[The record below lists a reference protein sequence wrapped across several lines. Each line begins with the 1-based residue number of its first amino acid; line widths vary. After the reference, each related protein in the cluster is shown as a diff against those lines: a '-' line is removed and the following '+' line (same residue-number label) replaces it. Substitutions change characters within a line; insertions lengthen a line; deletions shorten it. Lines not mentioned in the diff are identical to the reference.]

1 MLKESLAKLVR
12 LENLTEAEM
21 VCATTVIMNGE
32 ASPAQIGSFL
42 TALRL
47 KGETVDEITGAARVM
62 REKSLKVNFKAPVV
76 MDTCGTGGD
85 GSNTFNISTTAAFIV
100 AAAGI
105 PVAKHGGRAVS
116 SRCGSA
122 DLLENLGVKIDL
134 APEKVELCLKEAGIG
149 FLFAPMFH
157 LAMKHASG
165 PRREL
170 GFRTVFNLLGPL
182 TNPAGA
188 NCQVI
193 GVYQPELTEVIA
205 QVLLRLGV
213 ERAMVVHGGG
223 GLDELS
229 LEGLNK
235 VSLLKEGKID
245 TFTFKVAEFGLETA
259 PNASLRGENP
269 EINAKITTAI
279 LKGTETGPKLDVVL
293 LNAAAA
299 LVVANLVSTF
309 KEGIVLAKQ
318 LVENGGAF
326 AKLKDLRQIAV

>member
-1 MLKESLAKLVR
+1 MIKECLAKLVR
-12 LENLTEAEM
+12 REDLSEDEM
-21 VCATTVIMNGE
+21 IGTTNQIMEGQ

-85 GSNTFNISTTAAFIV
+85 GSHTFNISTTAAFIV

-105 PVAKHGGRAVS
+105 PVAKHGNRAMS

-122 DLLENLGVKIDL
+122 DVLEALGVKVDL
-134 APEKVELCLKEAGIG
+134 PPERVEFCLKETGIG
-149 FLFAPMFH
+149 FLFAPVFH
-157 LAMKHASG
+157 LAMKHAVG

-188 NCQVI
+188 NCQLV
-193 GVYQPELTEVIA
+193 GVFEPQLTNTVA
-205 QVLLRLGV
+205 KVLDRLGV
-213 ERAMVVHGGG
+213 ERAVVVHGGG

-229 LEGLNK
+229 LDGVNK
-235 VSLLKEGKID
+235 ASILKDGKIVD
-245 TFTFKVAEFGLETA
+245 VEFTAADFGLISASKEAIKGEGPTE
-259 PNASLRGENP
+259 NARITEN
-269 EINAKITTAI
+269 I
-279 LKGTETGPKLDVVL
+279 LKGIEEGPRLEIVL
-293 LNAAAA
+293 LNTAAA
-299 LVVANLVSTF
+299 LLAADLVSDF
-309 KEGIVLAKQ
+309 KEGVSLAQKLISQ
-318 LVENGGAF
+318 GKAY
-326 AKLKDLRQIAV
+326 AKLEQLRKVAG